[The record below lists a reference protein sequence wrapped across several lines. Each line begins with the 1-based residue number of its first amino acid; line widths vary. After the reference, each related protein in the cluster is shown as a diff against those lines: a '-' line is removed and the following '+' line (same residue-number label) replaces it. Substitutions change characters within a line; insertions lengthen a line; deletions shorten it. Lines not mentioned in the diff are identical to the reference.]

1 MVKDG
6 KDSLWALASEFPRL
20 RCQISELNS
29 AISIYQKQ
37 GCWPCALHLL
47 QLTNAMEIAT
57 LVSYNAGMAG
67 SPWKMAAV
75 MLKQLKMKGFK
86 SDIISYNSNL
96 SAVAGK
102 NSWCRALQFFKEL
115 CRNRLSPTV
124 VTSSAMISGC
134 EESWQLALSFAKLAP
149 SNIISQNALLSAM
162 AKGQQWRGALN
173 LFEEVC
179 FSKSLKYTVATF
191 NALMS
196 AYAKSS
202 QWQGALCT
210 LKEMRFRDV
219 QADLITLNSVLDA
232 CSRSGEWQ
240 VAVQLLCDFEAQ
252 GLQVDEVSM
261 SAVVSACEEVK
272 EWQAAVSLL
281 YSAVQRSCADRM
293 TCNAAISACG
303 LASKWQHS
311 LTILDFMISFSTSF
325 HPHSLAMQVSI
336 VTYNSTISACEK
348 SEFWY
353 EDVITCNAM
362 LGSCAQRLEWRRA
375 LNAIVAKDND
385 GLGNG
390 GTNVISYSTSLMACE
405 KSWRWQRAMSL
416 FEFCSNG
423 SLVIDSTAMASFASA
438 LSVYQRLAEWQQA
451 LRLFRQL
458 DCMEAATLELSSLV
472 LHCSPWRWSLFL
484 MKTAMPAVAQAAVAN
499 RCLQSGQSLHTLQVL
514 RDLQESAF
522 QAATQKLFSSLD
534 FSRQRNNALAKQPK
548 SCIYFGK
555 AMGTDVEQIGD
566 VVAGDIVCASARR
579 RFQCHV
585 GNEL

>member
-311 LTILDFMISFSTSF
+311 LTILDFMIS
-325 HPHSLAMQVSI
+325 LAMQVSI

-390 GTNVISYSTSLMACE
+390 GTNVCKCQHWISTSAELETSQTGPYRFRVSVWLRDPSHAMATRPNHDTAATRE
-405 KSWRWQRAMSL
+405 ESPMTLWVLSL
-416 FEFCSNG
+416 NRSVLADFENGISDGFGTEAEASGSHGDDHSLGKCQPCVFRHSSNG
-423 SLVIDSTAMASFASA
+423 CPVLRCCYCHQDHPPIVLKQRVRKRTRDKIKDKLREIVHSEQTLDEIQHQLQKEALRHPFAQLLIASF
-438 LSVYQRLAEWQQA
+438 LKDPVNFVW
-451 LRLFRQL
+451 
-458 DCMEAATLELSSLV
+458 
-472 LHCSPWRWSLFL
+472 
-484 MKTAMPAVAQAAVAN
+484 
-499 RCLQSGQSLHTLQVL
+499 
-514 RDLQESAF
+514 
-522 QAATQKLFSSLD
+522 
-534 FSRQRNNALAKQPK
+534 
-548 SCIYFGK
+548 
-555 AMGTDVEQIGD
+555 
-566 VVAGDIVCASARR
+566 
-579 RFQCHV
+579 
-585 GNEL
+585 